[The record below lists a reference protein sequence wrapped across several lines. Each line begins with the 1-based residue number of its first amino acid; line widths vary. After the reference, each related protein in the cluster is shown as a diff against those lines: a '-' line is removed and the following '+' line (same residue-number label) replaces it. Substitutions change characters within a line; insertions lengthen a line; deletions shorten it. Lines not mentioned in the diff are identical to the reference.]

1 MRKQII
7 IREGEKMKRDKTKRI
22 ITEAVNDLFDEIKKG
37 KSKRLLNY
45 LEFCSKFYDYSFSNT
60 LLVWYQFPRAG
71 RVAGFRQWNELG
83 YKVKKGSKAIGILA
97 PKTYRYILK
106 NGERIIFRN
115 MTAEQ
120 KKRKEEHIKGIY
132 FVPVSVFDISQTIK
146 GENAKDLI
154 DRYFWNIGNGFKAQ
168 YIMIKGIILGT
179 GTGVVES
186 DTGTAEGVSKGGII
200 EIRKENDY
208 NNKLLTLI
216 HEWTHELLH
225 RGKKDRETAEI
236 QAEGVSYIVG
246 KYLGLNSPFAA
257 DYIQNW
263 AKDKEQLRENL
274 TVIIKTAREIID
286 MINKQKER
294 GKW

>member
-1 MRKQII
+1 
-7 IREGEKMKRDKTKRI
+7 MKRDKTKRI
-22 ITEAVNDLFDEIKKG
+22 ITGAVSDLFDEIKKG
-37 KSKRLLNY
+37 KSKRLLDY
-45 LEFCSKFYDYSFSNT
+45 LEFCSKFYEYSFSNT
-60 LLVWYQFPRAG
+60 LLIWCQFPRAG
-71 RVAGFRQWNELG
+71 RVAGFRQWNKLG
-83 YKVKKGSKAIGILA
+83 YNIKKGSKAIGILA
-97 PKTYRYILK
+97 PKTYRYITED
-106 NGERIIFRN
+106 GERIIFRN

-286 MINKQKER
+286 MIYKQKER